1 MKGKE
6 RVMGQA
12 AKKVLI
18 VDDEA
23 DVRQFVMVALE
34 EDGYAFLEAEDGEAA
49 VKIAGAEKPDVVIMD
64 VQMPKKDGFQ
74 AFYDLRNSEG
84 TKSIPV
90 IMLTAVAER
99 TGIKFD
105 AKDMGDYLGS
115 EPEAYIDKPIDPEKL
130 QETVAKIVG

>member
-1 MKGKE
+1 MTG
-6 RVMGQA
+6 A

-18 VDDEA
+18 VDDEP
-23 DVRQFVMVALE
+23 DVREFIKEVLE
-34 EDGYAFLEAEDGEAA
+34 EDGYIFLEAEDGETA
-49 VKIAGAEKPDVVIMD
+49 VQIAGAASPDVVIMD

-74 AFYDLRNSEG
+74 AFYELRNNDA

-105 AKDMGDYLGS
+105 AKDMGEYLGS
-115 EPEAYIDKPIDPEKL
+115 EPEAYIDKPIDPGKL
-130 QETVAKIVG
+130 PAAVKSVIERASAG